1 MAGARSPYWRFVSKS
16 CFDISGSSDR
26 QTRQRK
32 TKSEAKEKA
41 QKEKEKKEKEK
52 AEKPKYKST
61 RKFFHEDEDFYVMDA
76 KQIGKW
82 KNFVKSI

>member
-1 MAGARSPYWRFVSKS
+1 MAILRTPNRYFGCFATRSYF
-16 CFDISGSSDR
+16 SGSSDR
-26 QTRQRK
+26 ETRQRK

-76 KQIGKW
+76 KQIGKMT
-82 KNFVKSI
+82 FY

>member
-1 MAGARSPYWRFVSKS
+1 MAIFHSILLYF
-16 CFDISGSSDR
+16 SGSSDR

-76 KQIGKW
+76 KQIGKLIFHSR
-82 KNFVKSI
+82 KEIS